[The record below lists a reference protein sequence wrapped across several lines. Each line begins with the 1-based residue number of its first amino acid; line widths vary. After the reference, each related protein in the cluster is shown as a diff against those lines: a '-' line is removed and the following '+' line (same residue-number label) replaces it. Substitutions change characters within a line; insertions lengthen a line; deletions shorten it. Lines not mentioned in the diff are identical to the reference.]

1 MYNSYNTSNKKR
13 NINSKFKNN
22 LWYDNKLG
30 KYPVVLPPIDT
41 AYANQYKPIYRNKK
55 SRYDISPYKLPS
67 SMSHYPGSIARNPY
81 LNPLFQFKYE
91 QSDFLINN
99 NFDSKNIVKTF
110 EDDFNNVDD
119 ELDYQYEQRDWIKN
133 KSKDIENDT
142 TASKIKLIKG
152 DVVNIDKKT
161 LVFQYFNNQNRR
173 HVFKELTTL
182 KQYDYDLTT
191 REYTIVIP
199 SKLKY
204 DIITPQNLIR
214 EIKYIDIPINEET
227 ELTEGYL
234 SDLEN
239 GNKLLTIKEEHKLD
253 IIKDYVVD
261 QSNFETIYNIEKNIS
276 APKIII
282 HENDTSEME
291 STARKIVD
299 DIIETV
305 VSKTSNKNIQDKP
318 KEDLITLED
327 DSAEV
332 EKINLDEDE
341 PSTWGGWCSI
351 S

>member
-1 MYNSYNTSNKKR
+1 
-13 NINSKFKNN
+13 
-22 LWYDNKLG
+22 
-30 KYPVVLPPIDT
+30 
-41 AYANQYKPIYRNKK
+41 
-55 SRYDISPYKLPS
+55 
-67 SMSHYPGSIARNPY
+67 MSHYPGSIARNPY
-81 LNPLFQFKYE
+81 LNPMFQFKYE
-91 QSDFLINN
+91 PSDFLINN
-99 NFDSKNIVKTF
+99 NFDNKNIVKRF
-110 EDDFNNVDD
+110 EDDFDDVDD

-133 KSKDIENDT
+133 KSKEIENDT

-152 DVVNIDKKT
+152 DVVNIDRKT
-161 LVFQYFNNQNRR
+161 LVFQYFNSQNRR

-191 REYTIVIP
+191 REYTVVIP

-214 EIKYIDIPINEET
+214 EIKYTDVPLIEET

-239 GNKLLTIKEEHKLD
+239 GHKLLTIEEENKLD
-253 IIKDYVVD
+253 IIKDYVGNE
-261 QSNFETIYNIEKNIS
+261 SNFETIYNIEKNIS

-282 HENDTSEME
+282 HENETSEIE
-291 STARKIVD
+291 STAKKIVD

-305 VSKTSNKNIQDKP
+305 VSKTNNKDEP
-318 KEDLITLED
+318 KKDLINLED
-327 DSAEV
+327 NSPEV